1 MRMECGMIPRLM
13 PTALHM
19 AASFSRKEV
28 SLRLRIADCRHESPR
43 VAVVAFLGLGIASV
57 TAVVSI
63 IMMKTRSRPAAK
75 GPPAKGK
82 LHKSTRTRSVSSEN
96 PQVKG
101 LQASTRPTMSPSR
114 DFPPD
119 ATHSKPAVF
128 AEGSTITCKG
138 LAPSFPRIFAPC
150 SSSAEERGCNYDAE
164 RVACE
169 AGPLPSLRSA
179 VATVGESV
187 ILQHLRRT
195 DNFSVLEQEQQR
207 ANQRQE
213 KPEGQPPKDCILDQI
228 QPKGACR
235 VAALKV
241 LYGQLPQQ
249 SMAQSVPTPVASNAV
264 VTVFPPNVET
274 VQTNQHSAA
283 DGVELVRAALIPTD
297 SLEDAM
303 DSLEA
308 KSPAVDMACME
319 AAQAQFRAEVE
330 AEHLLLDAT
339 AAWHLEGNR
348 VHGVI
353 LARRALEALRS
364 GPHRAKYR
372 SEVASSLADMLHAM
386 NLWDEALDAVDEA
399 LQAAQ
404 QAGEWALAVKLSNN
418 MGALYKE
425 LGRVFDAEALHRSCY
440 SMAVEELGIAHPL
453 SSLTRANLIE
463 ALMVQKAWEP
473 AGSLN
478 VKVADQEQQGQECD
492 SKEEKVDMS
501 EARQLLQAALSQLKA
516 EAEILKVAAANPSA
530 LVGKG
535 IEGLTQSDGFS
546 SDQCELTATAL
557 YCRTCIATVRTY
569 IELGR
574 LEMEAGEDLA
584 AAEDAYRAAVE
595 LCDEVYGADSR
606 ESQGTASSLANCLRA
621 AGKKEEAR
629 VLYERLYDLT
639 FKRNGCGEA
648 TAVHLAQSL
657 ADLAE
662 EVGLAS
668 LRTCGRS
675 SWPGSRLG
683 VSA

>member
-1 MRMECGMIPRLM
+1 MQSFIASSSLHPSKFQISQPVTTFPQQHSHVSLSFIAPGSPLCYPF
-13 PTALHM
+13 ALHVPFATTS
-19 AASFSRKEV
+19 AAWPGGQANVNKGGRLSAWKRFSAINPIKIKKCNLLDKHLALCVHMFTQQLLTLDTFPFRKAVEV
-28 SLRLRIADCRHESPR
+28 C
-43 VAVVAFLGLGIASV
+43 
-57 TAVVSI
+57 
-63 IMMKTRSRPAAK
+63 AAK
-75 GPPAKGK
+75 P
-82 LHKSTRTRSVSSEN
+82 
-96 PQVKG
+96 
-101 LQASTRPTMSPSR
+101 
-114 DFPPD
+114 
-119 ATHSKPAVF
+119 
-128 AEGSTITCKG
+128 
-138 LAPSFPRIFAPC
+138 
-150 SSSAEERGCNYDAE
+150 
-164 RVACE
+164 
-169 AGPLPSLRSA
+169 
-179 VATVGESV
+179 
-187 ILQHLRRT
+187 
-195 DNFSVLEQEQQR
+195 
-207 ANQRQE
+207 
-213 KPEGQPPKDCILDQI
+213 
-228 QPKGACR
+228 
-235 VAALKV
+235 
-241 LYGQLPQQ
+241 
-249 SMAQSVPTPVASNAV
+249 
-264 VTVFPPNVET
+264 
-274 VQTNQHSAA
+274 
-283 DGVELVRAALIPTD
+283 
-297 SLEDAM
+297 
-303 DSLEA
+303 
-308 KSPAVDMACME
+308 
-319 AAQAQFRAEVE
+319 
-330 AEHLLLDAT
+330 
-339 AAWHLEGNR
+339 
-348 VHGVI
+348 
-353 LARRALEALRS
+353 
-364 GPHRAKYR
+364 
-372 SEVASSLADMLHAM
+372 
-386 NLWDEALDAVDEA
+386 
-399 LQAAQ
+399 
-404 QAGEWALAVKLSNN
+404 
-418 MGALYKE
+418 
-425 LGRVFDAEALHRSCY
+425 RVFDAEALHRSCY

-662 EVGLAS
+662 EARGLCLVFGSPLLAFHSVAWPQFAS
-668 LRTCGRS
+668 LS
-675 SWPGSRLG
+675 FFDF
-683 VSA
+683 

>member
-1 MRMECGMIPRLM
+1 
-13 PTALHM
+13 
-19 AASFSRKEV
+19 
-28 SLRLRIADCRHESPR
+28 
-43 VAVVAFLGLGIASV
+43 
-57 TAVVSI
+57 
-63 IMMKTRSRPAAK
+63 MMKTRSRPAAK

-128 AEGSTITCKG
+128 AEGSTITWYTPITNGRAPSRDPTSQVPVQTPDTEIRHSILPLLAVSLNPISSAEEMAAVRGLVPPLIPGQAPSSESDLTPAQDVAQKRGLAPQVPQTPAPLPPATSTGWVTSVDSNLPTPNLAIASKG

-425 LGRVFDAEALHRSCY
+425 LGRNVAEPNHTLRVRSACPK
-440 SMAVEELGIAHPL
+440 EGHCL
-453 SSLTRANLIE
+453 SL
-463 ALMVQKAWEP
+463 
-473 AGSLN
+473 
-478 VKVADQEQQGQECD
+478 
-492 SKEEKVDMS
+492 
-501 EARQLLQAALSQLKA
+501 
-516 EAEILKVAAANPSA
+516 
-530 LVGKG
+530 
-535 IEGLTQSDGFS
+535 
-546 SDQCELTATAL
+546 
-557 YCRTCIATVRTY
+557 
-569 IELGR
+569 
-574 LEMEAGEDLA
+574 
-584 AAEDAYRAAVE
+584 
-595 LCDEVYGADSR
+595 
-606 ESQGTASSLANCLRA
+606 
-621 AGKKEEAR
+621 
-629 VLYERLYDLT
+629 
-639 FKRNGCGEA
+639 
-648 TAVHLAQSL
+648 
-657 ADLAE
+657 
-662 EVGLAS
+662 
-668 LRTCGRS
+668 
-675 SWPGSRLG
+675 
-683 VSA
+683 